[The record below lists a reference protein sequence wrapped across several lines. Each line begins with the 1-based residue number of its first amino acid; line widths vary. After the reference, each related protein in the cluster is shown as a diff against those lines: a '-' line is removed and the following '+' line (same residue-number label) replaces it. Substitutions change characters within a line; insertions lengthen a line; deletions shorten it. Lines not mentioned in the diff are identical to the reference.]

1 MNIKELIDNWQKLD
15 KTSFTENIELEYD
28 DDDPVYVRLKAM
40 AEENNVEF
48 SEFISAL
55 IYDWYLK
62 DTESKK

>member
-1 MNIKELIDNWQKLD
+1 MNIKEILGMWEKLD
-15 KTSFTENIELEYD
+15 KTSFTESIEIEFD
-28 DDDPVYVRLKAM
+28 DDDPVYVRLKDL

-62 DTESKK
+62 DTKDKE